1 MIPDLTFI
9 SAPMV
14 NQSDAPFRLLTRRY
28 GATLTYTQMLDS
40 HRLLNDPDYLHFHL
54 RDLQAT
60 HPDWDTCTR
69 PVVAQLCGNDPQ
81 VVVSAARHV
90 QSYCDGIDLNLGCPQ
105 EHAREGHYGGYLL
118 TTKDWPLVD
127 SIVSAMARSLTVPAS
142 AKIRLCPSAKTT
154 ELGRVLEHAGA
165 AWVTLHARHVSARR
179 RRQGAAD
186 LDAIRALTHALTIPV
201 VSNGNVRTFSDVQQ
215 NAAYTGADGVMVGE
229 TLLGN
234 PCLFSGAPLGDPV
247 RMALEYLETC
257 KRLEDVAT
265 VKTVQAHVRY
275 MIEFQCARRPWYSK
289 FRLALNACQ
298 NVDDIEMLLCRQVSR
313 WRGKAGRQVHGE
325 PRGHV
330 SGGEEETRRDDDVED
345 LGDFLNR
352 VDV

>member
-90 QSYCDGIDLNLGCPQ
+90 QSYCDGIGASQPPRTRSVHTVASFPDLNLGCPQ

-127 SIVSAMARSLTVPAS
+127 SIGGSHPPLDARRVSSVSDAQSPRWHALSPYRRLQRSVSVRPPRRPSWVASSNTRGQRGSPFTRATCLLDGDAKVQPISTRYARSHTRS
-142 AKIRLCPSAKTT
+142 RSPS
-154 ELGRVLEHAGA
+154 
-165 AWVTLHARHVSARR
+165 
-179 RRQGAAD
+179 
-186 LDAIRALTHALTIPV
+186 
-201 VSNGNVRTFSDVQQ
+201 
-215 NAAYTGADGVMVGE
+215 
-229 TLLGN
+229 
-234 PCLFSGAPLGDPV
+234 
-247 RMALEYLETC
+247 
-257 KRLEDVAT
+257 
-265 VKTVQAHVRY
+265 
-275 MIEFQCARRPWYSK
+275 
-289 FRLALNACQ
+289 
-298 NVDDIEMLLCRQVSR
+298 
-313 WRGKAGRQVHGE
+313 
-325 PRGHV
+325 
-330 SGGEEETRRDDDVED
+330 
-345 LGDFLNR
+345 
-352 VDV
+352 